1 MRSFNSLNQLIITT
15 AKDQIWW
22 FIVLKSSYFN
32 ECCLMLIL
40 FVKFLINV
48 FYKCLSTKANVNLIQ
63 WNMKEKHLLWRQW
76 LLTREFH
83 LKLLVTSWLAS
94 VNALTLINLSLPI
107 FKITSRYNYLRLSET
122 SYSLFIW
129 WYSAIN
135 SAGWLNKISVCSFP
149 IATHFVSIEEVF
161 LTFSKNFFHRKDTQ
175 YPLLLSFVK
184 TDATCIK
191 FHQKFSG
198 K

>member
-83 LKLLVTSWLAS
+83 LKLLETSWLDS
-94 VNALTLINLSLPI
+94 VLK
-107 FKITSRYNYLRLSET
+107 FHLRLSET